1 MSNGVTG
8 YQTEDIPI
16 LSDVFGAKPAV
27 APYTPTIF
35 SDEQLK
41 ALTENLAAMPKISA
55 LGTQYYDYMSG
66 AMERAIPGFADIL
79 KEGGTLT
86 AKMESVAGQ
95 ELAGQIPQDVVDQVQ
110 RSSAYQSL
118 LSGTSGSQMASANL
132 ARNLGLTSLDLIGA
146 GANLQGQA
154 GNAAQQWS
162 GLAAR
167 NIMNPAAF
175 FISPQEQAAQTMQNN
190 LYRQATQQLANNLA
204 AAPSP
209 VAKGVSDTIIN
220 LLGAYLGAGKGGGA
234 GGTAPSYSP
243 SQYAGQQPDYSAG
256 AQWTAAPSGT
266 AAIGASLAGPQAY
279 PQTPFNVGAPQSYGQ
294 YGLPQSYGGYGGTA
308 PVTYAQPLDYS
319 GTTAF
324 TGTNTDP
331 FNIGGY

>member
-1 MSNGVTG
+1 MANGVTG

-35 SDEQLK
+35 SEEQLK
-41 ALTENLAAMPKISA
+41 SLTENLAAMPKISE

-86 AKMESVAGQ
+86 AKMESTAGQ

-118 LSGTSGSQMASANL
+118 LSGTGGSPMASANL

-190 LYRQATQQLANNLA
+190 LYTQATQQLANNLA

-243 SQYAGQQPDYSAG
+243 SQYAGQQAFAPASG
-256 AQWTAAPSGT
+256 WQPAQSGT

-279 PQTPFNVGAPQSYGQ
+279 PQTADPFNVGVP
-294 YGLPQSYGGYGGTA
+294 GGYGAPSGYGTTTPIPYT
-308 PVTYAQPLDYS
+308 PVDYT